1 MSTPVSARP
10 DAPSRSDGSD
20 VDRDA
25 DNGAT
30 YAVASFAA
38 KAAARGA
45 GSSRTDAVLMALV
58 DTAAVAVAG
67 CGTPAVG
74 ALLSLL
80 EAEPAPGECSI
91 WGSDLRVG
99 PSTAALVNGTAAHAL
114 DWDDASPTMPMHPGA
129 VLLPAL
135 VARAGLTPVTTDR
148 FVSAY
153 AVGSAVFR
161 AVSEVLPLEVH
172 YGRGWH
178 NTSTTGR
185 LAATAA
191 VATLAGLDVE
201 TTRHALGL
209 AASTASGSLAN
220 FGTMTK
226 PLHAG
231 LAARDAVTAVAL
243 AERGLTARVTQLEAP
258 GGFFAL
264 FGETDAATLTQLS
277 ERLRRWEDGWSGDW
291 AIKRYPSCY
300 ATHRAID
307 AVLDLR
313 PGLDLAAISSVEVTV
328 HRGGL
333 KPLLPHL
340 PNSGLEGKFSLPYT
354 VARALQTGGVRL
366 GDFSNEAVL
375 DPGVRPLMDAVV
387 VREEAD
393 PDNPGSTAPFTV
405 LTVRTRDG
413 GTHTRRVDVS
423 RGDSRNPLSPKELE
437 EKAIDAFG
445 SVGWTPGRTQG
456 LLSEV
461 TSLWRGGDLTALQ
474 HVLTGRSVTTPAGVR
489 RAEA

>member
-1 MSTPVSARP
+1 MTTPVSAPPALP
-10 DAPSRSDGSD
+10 DPKDGPD
-20 VDRDA
+20 VGRGT

-38 KAAARGA
+38 QAAARRA
-45 GSSRTDAVLMALV
+45 GSARNDAVLTSLV
-58 DTAAVAVAG
+58 DTVAVAVAG
-67 CGTPAVG
+67 GGTPVGG

-80 EAEPAPGECSI
+80 ESEPAPGECSI
-91 WGSDLRVG
+91 WGSDRRVG
-99 PSTAALVNGTAAHAL
+99 PSAAALVNGTAAHAL

-129 VLLPAL
+129 VLFPAL
-135 VARAGLTPVTTDR
+135 LARAGVTPVTTDR

-161 AVSEVLPLEVH
+161 AVSEVLPLDVH

-191 VATLAGLDVE
+191 VASLAGLDVE
-201 TTRHALGL
+201 TTRHAIGL

-243 AERGLTARVTQLEAP
+243 AERGLTSRTTQLEAP

-264 FGETDAATLTQLS
+264 FGETDATTLAQLP
-277 ERLRRWEDGWSGDW
+277 ERLRRWEDRWSDDW

-313 PGLDLAAISSVEVTV
+313 PGLDLTAISSVEVIV

-333 KPLLPHL
+333 KPLLTHL
-340 PNSGLEGKFSLPYT
+340 PGSGLEGKFSLPYT
-354 VARALQTGGVRL
+354 VARALRTGLVRL
-366 GDFSNEAVL
+366 ADFSDEAVL
-375 DPGVRPLMDAVV
+375 DPGVRSLMDAVL
-387 VREEAD
+387 VREGAD
-393 PDNPGSTAPFTV
+393 PDDPASTEPFTV
-405 LTVRTRDG
+405 LTVRTKDG
-413 GTHTRRVDVS
+413 GTHTRRIDVS
-423 RGDSRNPLSPKELE
+423 RGDSRNPLSPAELE
-437 EKAIDAFG
+437 DKAVDAFA
-445 SVGWTPGRTQG
+445 SVGWTPGRTRA
-456 LLSEV
+456 LLSDV
-461 TSLWRGGDLTALQ
+461 TARWREGDLADIQ
-474 HVLTGRSVTTPAGVR
+474 DVLAGRPVTTPVLVA

>member
-1 MSTPVSARP
+1 MTAPVSARP
-10 DAPSRSDGSD
+10 APPSRKRGPDLGP
-20 VDRDA
+20 DA
-25 DNGAT
+25 DRGAT

-38 KAAARGA
+38 EAAARHA
-45 GSSRTDAVLMALV
+45 GRARADAVLTALV
-58 DTAAVAVAG
+58 DTVAVAVAG
-67 CGTPAVG
+67 GGTPAVG
-74 ALLSLL
+74 ALLGLL
-80 EAEPAPGECSI
+80 DAEPAPGDCSI
-91 WGSDLRVG
+91 WGSDLCVG

-135 VARAGLTPVTTDR
+135 VARAGLVPVTTDR

-161 AVSEVLPLEVH
+161 AVSEVLPLDVH

-201 TTRHALGL
+201 TTRHAIGL
-209 AASTASGSLAN
+209 AASTASGSRAN

-243 AERGLTARVTQLEAP
+243 AERGLTSRVTQLEAP

-264 FGETDAATLTQLS
+264 FGETDAATLSQLP
-277 ERLRRWEDGWSGDW
+277 ERLSRWEDGWSDDW
-291 AIKRYPSCY
+291 AVKRYPSCY

-313 PGLDLAAISSVEVTV
+313 PGLDLTKISSVEVIV

-340 PNSGLEGKFSLPYT
+340 PGSGLEGKFSLPYT
-354 VARALQTGGVRL
+354 VARALRTGLVRL
-366 GDFSNEAVL
+366 DDFSDDAVL
-375 DPGVRPLMDAVV
+375 DPAVRSLMDAAV
-387 VREEAD
+387 VREAAD
-393 PDNPGSTAPFTV
+393 PDDPASTEPFTV

-413 GTHTRRVDVS
+413 GTQTRRVDIS
-423 RGDSRNPLSPKELE
+423 RGDSRNPLTPGELE
-437 EKAIDAFG
+437 DKAIDACA
-445 SVGWTPGRTQG
+445 SVGWTSERTRA

-461 TSLWRGGDLTALQ
+461 TSLWRGGDLTGLQ
-474 HVLTGRSVTTPAGVR
+474 DVLAGRPVTTPAHGR
-489 RAEA
+489 RADS

>member
-1 MSTPVSARP
+1 MTTPGSAP
-10 DAPSRSDGSD
+10 PAPPHPQDRSDAL
-20 VDRDA
+20 RDA
-25 DNGAT
+25 DDGAT
-30 YAVASFAA
+30 YAVASFAVQ
-38 KAAARGA
+38 AAARRA
-45 GSSRTDAVLMALV
+45 GSARSDAVLSSLV
-58 DTAAVAVAG
+58 DTLAVGVAGGRTAAVE
-67 CGTPAVG
+67 

-80 EAEPAPGECSI
+80 EEEPAPGGCSI

-99 PSTAALVNGTAAHAL
+99 PSAAALVNGTAAHAL

-129 VLLPAL
+129 VLFPAL
-135 VARAGLTPVTTDR
+135 LARAGVTPVTTDR

-191 VATLAGLDVE
+191 VASLAGLDVE

-209 AASTASGSLAN
+209 AASTASGSRAN

-231 LAARDAVTAVAL
+231 LAARDAVTAIAL
-243 AERGLTARVTQLEAP
+243 ASRGFTSRVTQLEAP

-264 FGETDAATLTQLS
+264 FGETDAAMLAELPG
-277 ERLRRWEDGWSGDW
+277 RLRRWEDGWSDDW

-340 PNSGLEGKFSLPYT
+340 PSSGLEGKFSLPYT
-354 VARALQTGGVRL
+354 VARALRTGLVRL
-366 GDFSNEAVL
+366 ADFTDEAVR
-375 DPGVRPLMDAVV
+375 DAEVRSLMDAVV
-387 VREEAD
+387 VREGAD
-393 PDNPGSTAPFTV
+393 PDDPASTEPFTV
-405 LTVRTRDG
+405 LTVRTADG
-413 GTHTRRVDVS
+413 ATRTRRVDVS
-423 RGDSRNPLSPKELE
+423 RGDSRNPLTPEELE
-437 EKAIDAFG
+437 DKAIDAFA
-445 SVGWTPGRTQG
+445 SVGWASDRTRA
-456 LLSEV
+456 LLSDLTV
-461 TSLWRGGDLTALQ
+461 QWRGGDLAGFQ
-474 HVLTGRSVTTPAGVR
+474 DVLAGPPGGAPVLVG